1 MLAKYLISRIVLALP
16 TLLAVLLITYGLT
29 FISPFDPVKIMLSA
43 NEIAGLNTPENVARM
58 RAQLGLDQP
67 FLVQFGRYVEGL
79 LVGDWGRSING
90 QREVWVMITNALP
103 VSFQLGL
110 GAAALTALIGIPLG
124 VLAAVQ
130 KNTWIDYLIVSG
142 TLVLRTVPVFVLAP
156 VLLVILVLELKIMSV
171 PRGWDGLFSSKA
183 ILPVVLLMFGPLA
196 VVVRQTR
203 QAILDV
209 FGNDYIRTARAKGL
223 RDYTI
228 ILRHVLRNA
237 MIPIVTIMGFVTEGL
252 IAGSIFLENI
262 FAIPGFGAI
271 SEQAFRQFDYP
282 VIMGVTIVSAV
293 LVILTNTLVDML
305 YPFLDPRVKLEG

>member
-43 NEIAGLNTPENVARM
+43 NEIAALDTPENVARM